1 MQLKPG
7 ADHAGYPGWGP
18 EPKPATG
25 FFMQDYHSH
34 FSAPSFCFSVY
45 CCPDITSYALAKTIN
60 QLNDAYVTHDILCC
74 FNSCTT
80 KAASVWEEEW
90 TSLDIQ
96 SNEMISIYHSEKLTD
111 TVMTVSFRQPLP
123 LLDNDI
129 LRTFVAIAETGNF
142 STAAEVVFRTP
153 SAVSMQIKKLEE
165 QLKTTLFLRDA
176 RSVTLTA
183 HGETLLTY
191 ARRMIALSNEAVSRF
206 VMPDLSGVVKLGAPD
221 DLGQRGLLPGILKRF
236 AEAFP
241 AIMVDVT
248 IDSSSQLYKR
258 IDEQRLDLALV
269 NCASHPLRDTGEVLM
284 RERLVWAGAKCGTA
298 HLRDPLPIS
307 IWEDGCIW
315 RSEAINALDKRNRP
329 YRVAYLSG
337 HTMAQRAAI
346 EADLAIA
353 PLPRSYVQND
363 MVILGEREGLPP
375 LGSFDIRLIMTDK
388 VSRPIQAVADSIRNA
403 FRDVAQVGEA
413 RDIK

>member
-1 MQLKPG
+1 
-7 ADHAGYPGWGP
+7 
-18 EPKPATG
+18 
-25 FFMQDYHSH
+25 
-34 FSAPSFCFSVY
+34 
-45 CCPDITSYALAKTIN
+45 
-60 QLNDAYVTHDILCC
+60 
-74 FNSCTT
+74 
-80 KAASVWEEEW
+80 
-90 TSLDIQ
+90 
-96 SNEMISIYHSEKLTD
+96 MISIYESKYLK
-111 TVMTVSFRQPLP
+111 VRAMTVTFRQPLP

-206 VMPDLSGVVKLGAPD
+206 VMPELSGVVRLGAPED
-221 DLGQRGLLPGILKRF
+221 IGERGLLPGILKRF

-241 AIMVDVT
+241 GIMIDVT
-248 IDSSSQLYKR
+248 IDSSSNLYKR
-258 IDEQRLDLALV
+258 MDEQRLDLALV

-298 HLRDPLPIS
+298 YLRDPLPIS
-307 IWEDGCIW
+307 IWEEGCIW
-315 RSEAINALDKRNRP
+315 RSEAIHSLEKRGRNF
-329 YRVAYLSG
+329 RVAYLSG

-346 EADLAIA
+346 AADLAIA

-363 MVILGEREGLPP
+363 MVILGDKEGLPE
-375 LGSFDIRLIMTDK
+375 LGCFDIRLIMGDK
-388 VSRPIQAVADSIRNA
+388 ASRPVLAVAESIRNA
-403 FRDVAQVGEA
+403 FVEVAKA
-413 RDIK
+413 A